1 MVMMWV
7 QNGLGK
13 ISDINSRRVSKQE
26 QYFEWYQD
34 ELLEIQFENDNDFLK
49 IKETLTRIGIASN
62 KDKTLYQSTHIL
74 HKRGKYY
81 IVHFKELFALDG
93 KNTNIEVGD
102 IERRN
107 AIASLLVEWNL
118 LTVVN
123 IEQLEPMGHIGQ
135 FKVISFKDKRNWE
148 LVPKYTIGNR

>member
-1 MVMMWV
+1 MVH
-7 QNGLGK
+7 QKENA
-13 ISDINSRRVSKQE
+13 SD
-26 QYFEWYQD
+26 YEWSLD
-34 ELLEIQFENDNDFLK
+34 KLLEVKFEQDDDFLK
-49 IKETLTRIGIASN
+49 IKETLTRIGVASN
-62 KDKTLYQSTHIL
+62 RDKILYQSTHIL

-93 KNTNIEVGD
+93 KNSTIDIVD

-107 AIASLLVEWNL
+107 AIVKLLVEWNL
-118 LTVVN
+118 LTVVD
-123 IEQLEPMGHIGQ
+123 ESGLEPMGHIGQ

>member
-1 MVMMWV
+1 MKF
-7 QNGLGK
+7 QNGLTK
-13 ISDINSRRVSKQE
+13 INAINDRNQATREK
-26 QYFEWYQD
+26 YFEWYQD
-34 ELLEIQFENDNDFLK
+34 EMLEIRFEQDDDFLK

-62 KDKTLYQSTHIL
+62 RDKTLYQSTHIL

-93 KNTNIEVGD
+93 KNTNIELGD

-107 AIASLLVEWNL
+107 AIASLLVEWKL

-123 IEQLEPMGHIGQ
+123 KEQLVPMGHIGQ
-135 FKVISFKDKRNWE
+135 FKVISFKDKQNWE
-148 LVPKYTIGNR
+148 LIPKYSIGTF

>member
-1 MVMMWV
+1 MMWV

-34 ELLEIQFENDNDFLK
+34 EMLEIQFEKDDDFLK
-49 IKETLTRIGIASN
+49 IKETLTRIGVASN
-62 KDKTLYQSTHIL
+62 RDKILYQSTHIL

-93 KNTNIEVGD
+93 KNSTIELAD

-107 AIASLLVEWNL
+107 AIIKLLVEWNL
-118 LTVVN
+118 LTVVDD
-123 IEQLEPMGHIGQ
+123 EQLEPMGHIGQ

>member
-1 MVMMWV
+1 MWV

-34 ELLEIQFENDNDFLK
+34 EMLEIQFEKDDDFLK
-49 IKETLTRIGIASN
+49 IKETLTRIGVASN
-62 KDKTLYQSTHIL
+62 CDKVLYQSAHIL

-93 KNTNIEVGD
+93 KTANIEVGD

-118 LTVVN
+118 LTVVD
-123 IEQLEPMGHIGQ
+123 ESKLEPMGHIGQ
-135 FKVISFKDKRNWE
+135 FKVISFKDKQNWE

>member
-1 MVMMWV
+1 MKF
-7 QNGLGK
+7 QNGLDK
-13 ISDINSRRVSKQE
+13 INEINSRNKSTREK
-26 QYFEWYQD
+26 YFEWYQ
-34 ELLEIQFENDNDFLK
+34 EEMLEIRFEKDDDFLK

-62 KDKTLYQSTHIL
+62 RDKTLFQSTHIL

-93 KNTNIEVGD
+93 KNTNIELVD

-107 AIASLLVEWNL
+107 AIASLLVEWKL

-123 IEQLEPMGHIGQ
+123 EEQLEPTGHVGQ
-135 FKVISFKDKRNWE
+135 FKVISFKEKPNWE
-148 LVPKYTIGNR
+148 LIPKYSIGTM